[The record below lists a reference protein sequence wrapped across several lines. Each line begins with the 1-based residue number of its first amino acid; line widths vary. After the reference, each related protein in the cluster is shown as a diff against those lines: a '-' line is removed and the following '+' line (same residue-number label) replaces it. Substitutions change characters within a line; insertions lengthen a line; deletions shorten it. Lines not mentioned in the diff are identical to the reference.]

1 MALVM
6 SPNCSSMLNSHGG
19 IKHLHPELEDHPRV
33 AAIDDGGP
41 PMDPGNLTD
50 PVEFDY
56 EVSPLTLS
64 GSEDANDIAGTR
76 FLCPEW
82 TQAKV
87 PCGS

>member
-1 MALVM
+1 
-6 SPNCSSMLNSHGG
+6 MLNSHGG

-56 EVSPLTLS
+56 EVCALPSPS
-64 GSEDANDIAGTR
+64 NEYANGIAGAR
-76 FLCPEW
+76 FLHPEW
-82 TQAKV
+82 TQTKV

>member
-6 SPNCSSMLNSHGG
+6 SPNCSSMLDSHGG

-56 EVSPLTLS
+56 EVCLIVILKW
-64 GSEDANDIAGTR
+64 DADGTAGTG
-76 FLCPEW
+76 FLCAEW
-82 TQAKV
+82 SQAQV
-87 PCGS
+87 SCSS

>member
-1 MALVM
+1 
-6 SPNCSSMLNSHGG
+6 
-19 IKHLHPELEDHPRV
+19 V

>member
-1 MALVM
+1 
-6 SPNCSSMLNSHGG
+6 MLNSHGG

-56 EVSPLTLS
+56 EVSPLPLQF
-64 GSEDANDIAGTR
+64 E
-76 FLCPEW
+76 
-82 TQAKV
+82 
-87 PCGS
+87 

>member
-41 PMDPGNLTD
+41 PMDPGN
-50 PVEFDY
+50 
-56 EVSPLTLS
+56 
-64 GSEDANDIAGTR
+64 EDANDIAGTR